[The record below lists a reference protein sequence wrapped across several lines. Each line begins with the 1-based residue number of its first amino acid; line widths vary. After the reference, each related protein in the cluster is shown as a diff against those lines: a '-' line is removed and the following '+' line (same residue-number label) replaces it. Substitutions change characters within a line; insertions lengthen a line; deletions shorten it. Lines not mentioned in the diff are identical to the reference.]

1 MSTSRVSESRVLDAS
16 VDRVWDLVR
25 PVTFAFWSAV
35 QKVDVEGGPVDAVGS
50 VRVVYFKD
58 GSVQKFRILEL
69 SDLEHYVTYE
79 VFESSV
85 PTLVL
90 AAFHTIRLRKV
101 THDNTT
107 FVDFSS
113 EFASGPNTAAVIEDS
128 KYKKIE
134 ALASCH
140 YLAPLACPREDP
152 GGLGDHWNTYSET
165 GLPQA
170 VTFKY
175 ITGNSSSIEN
185 IEDSRLQ
192 HNCFRLPDLNVHPY
206 QFLPLRFES

>member
-1 MSTSRVSESRVLDAS
+1 MSTSRVSESRVLGATI
-16 VDRVWDLVR
+16 DRVWSLVR
-25 PVTFAFWSAV
+25 PVRIHASSLSPHSYVSTLLPSQVTFAFWSAV
-35 QKVDVEGGPVDAVGS
+35 QKVEVEGGPVDAVGS

-79 VFESSV
+79 VFESDV

-101 THDNTT
+101 THDNST

-113 EFASGPNTAAVIEDS
+113 EFASGPNTVAVIEDS

-134 ALASCH
+134 ALA
-140 YLAPLACPREDP
+140 
-152 GGLGDHWNTYSET
+152 
-165 GLPQA
+165 
-170 VTFKY
+170 V
-175 ITGNSSSIEN
+175 
-185 IEDSRLQ
+185 
-192 HNCFRLPDLNVHPY
+192 
-206 QFLPLRFES
+206 